1 MLFHFKFD
9 MYSVYFSFNC
19 LTPNPLPGGE
29 GLKPVLLVLSP
40 LLPREKGPGD
50 EAFTHME

>member
-1 MLFHFKFD
+1 

-19 LTPNPLPGGE
+19 LTPTPLPGERGQE
-29 GLKPVLLVLSP
+29 NGLLVLTP

-50 EAFTHME
+50 EAFPTGRKV